1 MVSAIPSR
9 RKRINRMTANIITN
23 WGNWISE
30 FWALNVDKWIAAG
43 WLILGTL
50 TVIATLVMIVKI
62 FKSNKE
68 LYP

>member
-1 MVSAIPSR
+1 
-9 RKRINRMTANIITN
+9 MTANIITN

-30 FWALNVDKWIAAG
+30 FWALNVDNWIATG

-50 TVIATLVMIVKI
+50 TIIATLAMMIKI